1 MPAQGQEARRASQLP
16 RRKGEL
22 MRREAAE
29 AQRKP
34 QSGGRA
40 AAGAVPSSIEGR
52 GGAAAAG
59 MPEVPEPLPPA
70 EEP

>member
-1 MPAQGQEARRASQLP
+1 
-16 RRKGEL
+16 

-40 AAGAVPSSIEGR
+40 AVGAVPCSFEGW
-52 GGAAAAG
+52 GGAAAAR
-59 MPEVPEPLPPA
+59 MSVVPERLPPA